1 MRIILFGATGKTG
14 LCFVEQALAHGHTVT
29 AFLRDPA
36 KLPVEHP
43 KLHKVVGD
51 IQDRASID
59 KALAEAEPF
68 DVAISAL
75 GIFHREPRTEL
86 SSGTKNVLAA
96 LQAHGVPRIGVV
108 SSLGAGDSKGQG
120 NFLARNLQRFL
131 LSHVLDDKG
140 RQEALIRNSGL
151 QWTIARPPQLTDDPA
166 IRTDLFEWQGPVP
179 KGAKLTW
186 KVSRASVAAFILAAI
201 EKGSHINQVVNISEP
216 K

>member
-36 KLPVEHP
+36 KLALEHP
-43 KLHKVVGD
+43 QLHKVVGD

-59 KALAEAEPF
+59 KALAEPF
-68 DVAISAL
+68 DAAISAL
-75 GIFHREPRTEL
+75 GVFHREPRTEL

-96 LQAHGVPRIGVV
+96 LQAHGIRRIGVV

-140 RQEALIRNSGL
+140 RQEELIRNSGL
-151 QWTIARPPQLTDDPA
+151 QWTIARPPQLTDDPRV
-166 IRTDLFEWQGPVP
+166 RTDLFEWQGPAP
-179 KGAKLTW
+179 KGVKLTW

-201 EKGSHINQVVNISEP
+201 ENGSHINQVVNISER

>member
-1 MRIILFGATGKTG
+1 MRIIIFGATGKTG

-36 KLPVEHP
+36 KLDVEHP
-43 KLHKVVGD
+43 DLHKVVGD
-51 IQDRASID
+51 IQDRESID
-59 KALAEAEPF
+59 RALAEPF
-68 DVAISAL
+68 DAAISAL

-86 SSGTKNVLAA
+86 SSGTKNVLDA
-96 LQAHGVPRIGVV
+96 LQAHGVNRIGVV

-140 RQEALIRNSGL
+140 RQEELIRNSGL
-151 QWTIARPPQLTDDPA
+151 QWTIARPPQLTDVPD
-166 IRTDLFEWQGPVP
+166 IRTDLIEWHGPAP
-179 KGAKLTW
+179 KGVKLTW
-186 KVSRASVAAFILAAI
+186 KVSRASVAAFLIAAI
-201 EKGSHINQVVNISEP
+201 ENGSHINEVVNISEP